1 MENLTNCPACGSPEL
16 AFHMEVEDYSV
27 SHEKF
32 SLQLCLTCEL
42 VFTNPRPEILEI
54 GRYYQSAEYI
64 SHTNSKA
71 GWMNKVY
78 QIARKKAISGK
89 LSMVN
94 SLCNNEIS
102 LLDYGC
108 GTGEF
113 LAAAKKRGWKCA
125 GIEPD
130 EGARKKAIENYGWN
144 VHAPEKLNDIA
155 GGQFAIITLWHVL
168 EHVHHLRETV
178 KQFRRIIRS
187 DGALV
192 IAVPNRTA
200 LDADM
205 YGSFWAAYDV
215 PRHLYHFSKKPVMQ
229 LMQTAGFSC
238 ETIKPLFFDPFY
250 ISLLSNR
257 YRTGS
262 AQPLSAFI
270 SGIKT
275 TIAGKRDIEKNS
287 SLLYVFRP
295 V

>member
-1 MENLTNCPACGSPEL
+1 
-16 AFHMEVEDYSV
+16 MEVKDHSV
-27 SHEKF
+27 SREKF
-32 SLQLCLTCEL
+32 RLQLCGSCDL
-42 VFTNPRPEILEI
+42 VFTNPRPDPTEI
-54 GRYYQSAEYI
+54 GRYYQSPDYI

-71 GWMNKVY
+71 GLMNRVY
-78 QIARKKAISGK
+78 QLARKSAISGK
-89 LSMVN
+89 LRLVD
-94 SLCNNEIS
+94 SLCKNEPS

-113 LAAAKKRGWKCA
+113 LADAKKRGWKCA

-130 EGARKKAIENYGWN
+130 EGARKKAIENYGLN

-155 GGQFAIITLWHVL
+155 GGQFAVITLWHVL
-168 EHVHHLRETV
+168 EHVHQLKATV
-178 KQFRRIIRS
+178 KEFRRIIRS
-187 DGALV
+187 DGAVV

-200 LDADM
+200 LDAKK
-205 YGSFWAAYDV
+205 YGSFWAAFDV
-215 PRHLYHFSKKPVMQ
+215 PRHLYHFSKKPVLQ
-229 LMQTAGFSC
+229 LMETAGFSC
-238 ETIKPLFFDPFY
+238 ETIKPVFFDPFY

-257 YRTGS
+257 YMSGS
-262 AQPLSAFI
+262 TSPLSAFI